1 MMVSVAFVT
10 RSFGTSYSTLFPVFR
25 FKSKF
30 NKSSISIHLITDI
43 DNVQKFDK
51 FDHVFLL
58 SRSFVSIDVVHY
70 LTKLD
75 DRKYVLYWLDE
86 ADSTG
91 NTSFEVLP
99 YVDYYLKK
107 QFLKR
112 KNQYSKRYYRDR
124 VFTDYYHKHNGVVD
138 TDVYFSNAFLDLR
151 YVNKLKLSWNL
162 LYADYRRMNKIF
174 HYLTRKVN
182 PFYIFNPLT
191 LFQSDNCNNFDV
203 DVFARMS
210 TQYPSNSISYQR
222 KKVVDELSSFRLQG
236 YNIASNGKVPRD
248 IYDCELNNSKTAV
261 SPFGWGEICY
271 RDVEVQMKSCCLIKP
286 DMSHLETWPN
296 IYTDVSYVP
305 FLWDFS
311 NFTSTIINILE
322 NDKLRHEISS
332 SGYKIVTKYRSD
344 DGTLFVQ
351 HFKSIIGDM

>member
-112 KNQYSKRYYRDR
+112 KNQ
-124 VFTDYYHKHNGVVD
+124 
-138 TDVYFSNAFLDLR
+138 
-151 YVNKLKLSWNL
+151 
-162 LYADYRRMNKIF
+162 
-174 HYLTRKVN
+174 
-182 PFYIFNPLT
+182 
-191 LFQSDNCNNFDV
+191 
-203 DVFARMS
+203 
-210 TQYPSNSISYQR
+210 
-222 KKVVDELSSFRLQG
+222 
-236 YNIASNGKVPRD
+236 
-248 IYDCELNNSKTAV
+248 
-261 SPFGWGEICY
+261 
-271 RDVEVQMKSCCLIKP
+271 
-286 DMSHLETWPN
+286 
-296 IYTDVSYVP
+296 
-305 FLWDFS
+305 
-311 NFTSTIINILE
+311 
-322 NDKLRHEISS
+322 
-332 SGYKIVTKYRSD
+332 
-344 DGTLFVQ
+344 
-351 HFKSIIGDM
+351 